1 MTASSEKSLY
11 ERLGGYEAIC
21 AASDDLI
28 ARIQSDPQLGG
39 YWKGQSNSTKRK
51 ERQLIV
57 DFLVESFG
65 GPAYYNG
72 REMKPTHEG
81 IGITDR
87 DWDVFAGHAVA
98 TLDNFG
104 VQGREREEFLAAVA
118 GLKGDIVENK

>member
-57 DFLVESFG
+57 DFLVAAFG

-104 VQGREREEFLAAVA
+104 VQGKEREEFLAAVA
-118 GLKGDIVENK
+118 GLKGDIVENE

>member
-11 ERLGGYEAIC
+11 EQLGGYEAIC

-39 YWKGQSNSTKRK
+39 YWKGQGTSTKRK

-57 DFLVESFG
+57 DFLVEAFG

-72 REMKPTHEG
+72 REMKPLHEG
-81 IGITDR
+81 IGISDS
-87 DWDVFAGHAVA
+87 DWDVFTRHVVA

-104 VQGREREEFLAAVA
+104 VQGREREEFLAAA
-118 GLKGDIVENK
+118 DSLKGDIVEN